1 MQWLLAPM
9 LMGVVQGRFFGMVMG
24 VGAESESRIAMM
36 SRFLVIASGQ
46 VFGCCAMIISG
57 LLKIL
62 GCLFMVFGGF
72 LVLLRMVSC
81 HKNWGFEVHSQK

>member
-1 MQWLLAPM
+1 
-9 LMGVVQGRFFGMVMG
+9 
-24 VGAESESRIAMM
+24 
-36 SRFLVIASGQ
+36 
-46 VFGCCAMIISG
+46 MIISG